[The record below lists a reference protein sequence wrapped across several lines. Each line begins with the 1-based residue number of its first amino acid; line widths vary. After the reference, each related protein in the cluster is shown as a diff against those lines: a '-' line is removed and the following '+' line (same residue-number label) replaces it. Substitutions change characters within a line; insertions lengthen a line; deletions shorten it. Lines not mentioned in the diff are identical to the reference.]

1 MYRGGAVNFLRQDM
15 ELVKITVLAKELGI
29 SHKTIYNW
37 ISDGRLKMEVRGYV
51 DRLEAWAVHEH
62 MQARKISFQRLMA
75 KYGTERDKYG
85 RFVQKKKDSE

>member
-1 MYRGGAVNFLRQDM
+1 MGRLTFLRQGM

-37 ISDGRLKMEVRGYV
+37 ISDGRLRMETRGYV
-51 DRLEAWAVHEH
+51 DRFEAWAVHEH
-62 MQARKISFQRLMA
+62 MQVRKTSFQRLLA
-75 KYGTERDKYG
+75 KYGTGRDKYG